1 MAIFTQGL
9 QVVHLSGSTL
19 LAGADMMY
27 MKLVGAA
34 TFNTVVIIPLQNSQP
49 DFSPVRLFGG
59 RSTFPV

>member
-9 QVVHLSGSTL
+9 QVVHLSGSAL

-27 MKLVGAA
+27 MKMVGAA

-49 DFSPVRLFGG
+49 DFSPVSLFGCG
-59 RSTFPV
+59 SAFPV